1 MHDAFPMQNGTI
13 IFPALAFCHLI
24 SFHVVSFQD
33 AVAVAV
39 AEEVQRGHR
48 AELGPTPPSL
58 TVTREEKEREEEEA
72 MVSDGG

>member
-1 MHDAFPMQNGTI
+1 M
-13 IFPALAFCHLI
+13 
-24 SFHVVSFQD
+24 
-33 AVAVAV
+33 AV

-72 MVSDGG
+72 MVSGSVWG